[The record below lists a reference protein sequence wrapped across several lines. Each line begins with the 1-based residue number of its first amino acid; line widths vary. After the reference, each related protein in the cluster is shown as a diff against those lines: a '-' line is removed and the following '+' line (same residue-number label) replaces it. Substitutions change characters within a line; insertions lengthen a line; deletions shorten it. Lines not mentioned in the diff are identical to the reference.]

1 MNILLSSYSCNPYHG
16 SEDGIGWN
24 WTLQLS
30 KNFNNP
36 NDKIYLLTKRANQ
49 KDTEKGIK
57 EFGLN
62 NVELVISDLP
72 DKLNWYKEKNS
83 AFHHI
88 YYIVWQKLAYRWAKK
103 SKIKFDIVHHVT
115 MGDFRITGDMYKF
128 KNPYTIFGPVGGGQS
143 TPKSLKVYEYSPIME
158 KAREIINK
166 SCAVSPIY
174 KSKIKKFDAVYAIN
188 QETQQILSKAL
199 NTECNRLME
208 LAVADEFKN
217 LNIIRK
223 TENNK
228 IQIVFLGRLIEKK
241 GLMLFLD
248 VIRAMKCETDFEVKI
263 YGDGP
268 LKDKMNLYIK
278 TNSLENKV
286 QLCGCVEHALVT
298 RIFQKADIFVMPSLR
313 ETSGNVLIEALAH
326 KIPVAALNMSICSDL
341 KNHNCGLFVDIN
353 QSKSKIISDFAD
365 NLCRLANDANLR
377 KELGEN
383 GYRFVNTHLNWEDKF
398 KTIYQNISK

>member
-174 KSKIKKFDAVYAIN
+174 KNKIKKFDAVYAIN

-341 KNHNCGLFVDIN
+341 KKHNCGLFVDIN

>member
-36 NDKIYLLTKRANQ
+36 NDKIYLLTKKANQ

-326 KIPVAALNMSICSDL
+326 KIPVAALNMSICRDL
-341 KNHNCGLFVDIN
+341 KKHNCGLFVDIN